1 MIAKGKN
8 GSCHRENIIQ
18 RKTAGRVRTEVLFR
32 QHIRASLRLRASL
45 QRLGS
50 GVYHIPPAAVLAWA
64 ATCDEVLPLVGEG
77 VAR

>member
-1 MIAKGKN
+1 MIARGKN

-18 RKTAGRVRTEVLFR
+18 RKTCNRVRTEVVMR

-45 QRLGS
+45 QRVAS
-50 GVYHIPPAAVLAWA
+50 GVYQIPPAAILAWQ
-64 ATCDEVLPLVGEG
+64 ATCDEVLPIVGEG

>member
-18 RKTAGRVRTEVLFR
+18 RKTCSRVRNEVVMR

-45 QRLGS
+45 QRVAS
-50 GVYHIPPAAVLAWA
+50 GVYQIPPAAILAWQ
-64 ATCDEVLPLVGEG
+64 ATCDEVLPIVGEG
-77 VAR
+77 VGR